1 MGLDDINVLEKF
13 FKKCST
19 MSTIF
24 NTVTFFKYW
33 LQAHLQRIQSISNIF
48 RVFRCF
54 KIDFPNPK
62 PNNPHNKYEQFW
74 VHFFICHK
82 CWMLLVKLKYHLL
95 YYYFMLNISIFYVHC
110 TLNYSISIC
119 VKSELHF
126 LNFVSNVKRQVNQ
139 SG

>member
-13 FKKCST
+13 LKKCST

-74 VHFFICHK
+74 VH
-82 CWMLLVKLKYHLL
+82 LNVQ
-95 YYYFMLNISIFYVHC
+95 MLNVAGEAKISLIILLFYVEYFNILC
-110 TLNYSISIC
+110 S
-119 VKSELHF
+119 LHSQLF
-126 LNFVSNVKRQVNQ
+126 DKYLCQIWVAFFEFCIQCEET
-139 SG
+139 G